1 MSNAGTVP
9 ITCRTLIAHKWT
21 YAPKRK
27 HRSVLADIRQCGGEL
42 FTAVSTNI
50 LHVQARVLVATAGRS
65 HVGTRTSG
73 VRGLERRPLTVD
85 DHPRADYE
93 TRAEALRS
101 SASRSRPAH
110 RERHRR
116 HGSRRPALDGPGV
129 APHRTKGRSQ
139 P

>member
-50 LHVQARVLVATAGRS
+50 LHVQARVLVATAGPS
-65 HVGTRTSG
+65 PVGTRASG
-73 VRGLERRPLTVD
+73 GRGLWRGPFTVD
-85 DHPRADYE
+85 DYSPAGFANRAQ
-93 TRAEALRS
+93 ALRY
-101 SASRSRPAH
+101 
-110 RERHRR
+110 
-116 HGSRRPALDGPGV
+116 
-129 APHRTKGRSQ
+129 T
-139 P
+139 